1 MKAARGPRRSAGFTL
16 VEVLIALLLMAILTG
31 MAWQATDG
39 MLRARDSSLQTIDR
53 SARLSTVLAQWEQ
66 DLLALHDT
74 EQVPPL
80 SFDGQTLRLTRR
92 SEGGVTLV
100 AWSVRSAGGVQGGVW
115 QRWESPVAVTSG
127 SLSETWLR
135 SQQLLGNEPGQVTL
149 AEGASQW
156 QIYFHRGGQWSN
168 PQSTGNLA
176 PQPVAPPPPPP
187 PPASGASAPPPP
199 AMPAPL
205 RELLPEAVRL
215 QITLDGQTL
224 TRDIAL
230 APS

>member
-1 MKAARGPRRSAGFTL
+1 MNSAAPRRSAGFTL

-31 MAWQATDG
+31 MAWQAVDG
-39 MLRARDSSLQTIDR
+39 MLRARDSSLQTIDN

-66 DLLALHDT
+66 DLLALYDT

-100 AWSVRSAGGVQGGVW
+100 AWSVRGAGGVQGGVW
-115 QRWESPVAVTSG
+115 QRWEGPVAVTSG
-127 SLSETWLR
+127 NLAQTWLR

-176 PQPVAPPPPPP
+176 PPPPA
-187 PPASGASAPPPP
+187 ASGASAPAAPLPG
-199 AMPAPL
+199 PL
-205 RELLPEAVRL
+205 RELLPDALRL
-215 QITLDGQTL
+215 QITLDGRML

>member
-1 MKAARGPRRSAGFTL
+1 MKAARSLRHSAGFTL

-31 MAWQATDG
+31 MAWQAVDG
-39 MLRARDSSLQTIDR
+39 MLRARDSSAQTIDR

-92 SEGGVTLV
+92 TEGGVALV
-100 AWSVRSAGGVQGGVW
+100 AWSVRTAGGGQAGVW
-115 QRWESPVAVTSG
+115 QRWQGPVAVTSG
-127 SLSETWLR
+127 NLAESWLR
-135 SQQLLGNEPGQVTL
+135 SQQLLGTEPGHVTV

-176 PQPVAPPPPPP
+176 PQQLAPPPPPP
-187 PPASGASAPPPP
+187 PAASGASAPT
-199 AMPAPL
+199 PAPPVPV
-205 RELLPEAVRL
+205 RELLPDALRL

>member
-1 MKAARGPRRSAGFTL
+1 MKRLVAPRRSAGFTL
-16 VEVLIALLLMAILTG
+16 VEVLIALLLMAILAG
-31 MAWQATDG
+31 MAWQAVDG

-53 SARLSTVLAQWEQ
+53 STRLSTVLTQWEQ
-66 DLLALHDT
+66 DLLALYDT

-92 SEGGVTLV
+92 HEGGVTLV
-100 AWSVRSAGGVQGGVW
+100 AWSVRGAGGDQGGIW
-115 QRWESPVAVTSG
+115 QRWESPVAVASG
-127 SLSETWLR
+127 ALAESWLR
-135 SQQLLGNEPGQVTL
+135 SQQLLGNEPGHVTL

-176 PQPVAPPPPPP
+176 PQQVAPPPPSAAP
-187 PPASGASAPPPP
+187 GASAPT
-199 AMPAPL
+199 PAPL
-205 RELLPEAVRL
+205 PQRELLPDALRL
-215 QITLDGQTL
+215 QITLDGKTL

>member
-1 MKAARGPRRSAGFTL
+1 MKYAGPRRAEGGFTL

-31 MAWQATDG
+31 MAWQAVDG

-92 SEGGVTLV
+92 NEGGVTLV
-100 AWSVRSAGGVQGGVW
+100 AWSVRGAGGAQGGVW

-127 SLSETWLR
+127 TLAETWLR
-135 SQQLLGNEPGQVTL
+135 SQQLLGNEPGHVLL

-156 QIYFHRGGQWSN
+156 QIYFNRGGQWSN

-176 PQPVAPPPPPP
+176 PQQHVAPPP
-187 PPASGASAPPPP
+187 PPASGASAPVAPPV
-199 AMPAPL
+199 PL
-205 RELLPEAVRL
+205 REVLPEALRL